1 MIMIIKMTMIMIL
14 IITKSKEEVKITL
27 IVHWS
32 SEDNASGTYQGSL
45 GLKKG
50 MIIRSVRESMSV
62 RLCKNTEE
70 RIGHLARFNMT

>member
-1 MIMIIKMTMIMIL
+1 M
-14 IITKSKEEVKITL
+14 L

-32 SEDNASGTYQGSL
+32 SEDGSSGTYQGFL

-50 MIIRSVRESMSV
+50 MCIRSVRESMPV